1 MDTLKGAIGGALITG
16 AIVAGG
22 SALLEEEAIAPVEE
36 VQPVK
41 QPLVLTQE
49 DLVISEDTTAKEVYV
64 PESKVKYQKWS
75 QQSLDERQVRAYSRL
90 EQLRDIKVIRDA
102 QFVLEPENFELKSE
116 IYNLEREIAL
126 QEKALEEYAII
137 EDKLK

>member
-16 AIVAGG
+16 AVVAGG
-22 SALLEEEAIAPVEE
+22 SALLNEEVVAPVEE
-36 VQPVK
+36 TQPVK
-41 QPLVLTQE
+41 EPIILTAE
-49 DLVISEDTTAKEVYV
+49 DLVVSEDSNLKEVHI

-75 QQSLDERQVRAYSRL
+75 QQSLDERQVRAYKRL

-102 QFVLEPENFELKSE
+102 QFVLEPENFDLKAE